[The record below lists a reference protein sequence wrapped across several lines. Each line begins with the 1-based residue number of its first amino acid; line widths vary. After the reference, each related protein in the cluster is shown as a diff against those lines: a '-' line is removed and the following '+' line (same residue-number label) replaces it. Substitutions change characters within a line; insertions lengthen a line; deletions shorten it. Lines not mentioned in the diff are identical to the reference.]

1 MVKVPTLSHLRGS
14 RLDTWSCQLVKAF
27 GGICGHFK
35 IVYDRWYKNR
45 QKSANLV
52 GYISDK
58 IFVVSVGYVT
68 ERVRSFCSIGHLN
81 DRLRQ
86 KAPRRCFTFRLLHDQ
101 NRRVEKKVFYLKL
114 CFPYSDGVLFDKT
127 FIKVNK
133 LRGRAGN
140 ERIYFASFGY
150 FALVTSNIK

>member
-1 MVKVPTLSHLRGS
+1 M
-14 RLDTWSCQLVKAF
+14 
-27 GGICGHFK
+27 
-35 IVYDRWYKNR
+35 
-45 QKSANLV
+45 
-52 GYISDK
+52 
-58 IFVVSVGYVT
+58 SVGYVT

-150 FALVTSNIK
+150 FALVTSNNKWLTNSCANRFLSNLFPHTYLHYLVTRSNDYTSRKVSFIMEFVWKVVADVAFTQWTSPLI